1 MNHSP
6 CRFGAC
12 LVVACLFSPC
22 FADER
27 EVIEKAGMYLSRVA
41 TDQTPGVAVL
51 FGRNG
56 KILYQGGSGMA
67 NLSPKTPITAE
78 TKFRIGSI
86 SKQFTA
92 AAVLL
97 LAEQNKLS
105 LEDPLT
111 KYYPNFPNSD
121 GVLLHHL
128 LTHTSGLHSYTEK
141 SDFYIRV
148 TEHVDPA
155 KIIDWFKND
164 PADFP
169 PGTGF
174 HYCNTGYF
182 LLGEIISKVSGK
194 SLAAF
199 LDETFFVP
207 LEMSNTGFYVNA
219 KVPEN
224 MASGYS
230 WNEGKY
236 DVALEWEKL
245 ERFVGKYQYGPAVM
259 TVSREGT
266 QLYAQLTGQP
276 NFPIF
281 PKSESTFEWRVVEAK
296 VEFVMDEQS
305 AVTVA
310 RHTQNGTTF
319 DAPKTE

>member
-1 MNHSP
+1 
-6 CRFGAC
+6 
-12 LVVACLFSPC
+12 
-22 FADER
+22 
-27 EVIEKAGMYLSRVA
+27 
-41 TDQTPGVAVL
+41 
-51 FGRNG
+51 
-56 KILYQGGSGMA
+56 
-67 NLSPKTPITAE
+67 
-78 TKFRIGSI
+78 
-86 SKQFTA
+86 
-92 AAVLL
+92 
-97 LAEQNKLS
+97 
-105 LEDPLT
+105 
-111 KYYPNFPNSD
+111 
-121 GVLLHHL
+121 
-128 LTHTSGLHSYTEK
+128 
-141 SDFYIRV
+141 
-148 TEHVDPA
+148 
-155 KIIDWFKND
+155 
-164 PADFP
+164 
-169 PGTGF
+169 
-174 HYCNTGYF
+174 
-182 LLGEIISKVSGK
+182 
-194 SLAAF
+194 
-199 LDETFFVP
+199 
-207 LEMSNTGFYVNA
+207 MSNTGFYVNA

-236 DVALEWEKL
+236 DVALEWDML

>member
-67 NLSPKTPITAE
+67 NLSPKMPITAE

-141 SDFYIRV
+141 PDFYVRV

-155 KIIDWFKND
+155 KIIDWLKMI
-164 PADFP
+164 P
-169 PGTGF
+169 
-174 HYCNTGYF
+174 
-182 LLGEIISKVSGK
+182 
-194 SLAAF
+194 
-199 LDETFFVP
+199 
-207 LEMSNTGFYVNA
+207 
-219 KVPEN
+219 
-224 MASGYS
+224 
-230 WNEGKY
+230 
-236 DVALEWEKL
+236 
-245 ERFVGKYQYGPAVM
+245 
-259 TVSREGT
+259 
-266 QLYAQLTGQP
+266 
-276 NFPIF
+276 PIF
-281 PKSESTFEWRVVEAK
+281 RLEPDFTTAIPAIFYLAKSYQKSQGNLSPHSWMRRFLFPWK
-296 VEFVMDEQS
+296 
-305 AVTVA
+305 
-310 RHTQNGTTF
+310 
-319 DAPKTE
+319 